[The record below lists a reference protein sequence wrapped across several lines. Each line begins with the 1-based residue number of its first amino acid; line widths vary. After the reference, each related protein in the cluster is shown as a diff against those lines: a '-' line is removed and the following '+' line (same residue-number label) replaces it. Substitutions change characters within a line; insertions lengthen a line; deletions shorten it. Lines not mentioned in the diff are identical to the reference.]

1 EGVGVVLLKPLA
13 QALRDGDHVYGVI
26 RGSEL
31 NHGGRTSGYTVP
43 NAESQ
48 AQVIGRALQRSGLP
62 AARLGYIEAH
72 GTGTSLG
79 DPIEIRGLGKA
90 LAAQVPSEWRC
101 PIGSIKANIGHLES
115 AAGMAA
121 LTK

>member
-1 EGVGVVLLKPLA
+1 LNFASTQGQCRSFGAGGDGYVPGEGVGVVLLKPLA

-79 DPIEIRGLGKA
+79 DPI
-90 LAAQVPSEWRC
+90 
-101 PIGSIKANIGHLES
+101 
-115 AAGMAA
+115 
-121 LTK
+121 